1 MKFVLDTKYSEAE
14 LEVIKKHNCEIVSEI
29 KLSKFKFSENETPR
43 RILKYCG
50 TYVAEICDDE
60 SNELVWAVL
69 SKWKGV
75 YHFSGIYGTLDMLEQ
90 GL

>member
-1 MKFVLDTKYSEAE
+1 MKFVLDTKYTEAE
-14 LEVIKKHNCEIVSEI
+14 LEFIEKYKCEIISEI

-43 RILKYCG
+43 RILKYG
-50 TYVAEICDDE
+50 GVYVAEIYDDE

-69 SKWKGV
+69 SKRKGV
-75 YHFSGIYGTLDMLEQ
+75 YHFSTIYNNLEMLVQ

>member
-1 MKFVLDTKYSEAE
+1 MKR
-14 LEVIKKHNCEIVSEI
+14 
-29 KLSKFKFSENETPR
+29 KLGIARCGLACCLCSENETPR

-75 YHFSGIYGTLDMLEQ
+75 YHFSAIYGTLDMFVQSL
-90 GL
+90 

>member
-14 LEVIKKHNCEIVSEI
+14 LEFIKKHNCVIISEI

-43 RILKYCG
+43 RILKYGG

-75 YHFSGIYGTLDMLEQ
+75 YHFSNIYGTLDMLEQ